1 MTALLE
7 GLGQSLIRAPAQP
20 WSAVAELKYSQKT
33 AQILQL
39 IEHNARVFWH
49 FDRPLP
55 ESEVSMDD
63 TDRRLIALLRSD
75 GRASVASLAK
85 ALGVSR
91 GTVQNRMA
99 RLAADGTIV
108 GYTVRLKP
116 DIEEQRMRAFM
127 TVAVEGNQVDAVIKA
142 LRGEPAVTALY
153 STNGRW
159 DVVAELRAESL
170 EGFDRVLA
178 RIRLIEGIS
187 QTETSLLLST
197 FKF

>member
-1 MTALLE
+1 
-7 GLGQSLIRAPAQP
+7 
-20 WSAVAELKYSQKT
+20 
-33 AQILQL
+33 
-39 IEHNARVFWH
+39 
-49 FDRPLP
+49 
-55 ESEVSMDD
+55 MDD
-63 TDRRLIALLRSD
+63 IDRALIGLLRND
-75 GRASVASLAK
+75 ARASVASVAK
-85 ALGVSR
+85 SLGVAR

-99 RLAADGTIV
+99 RLAANGTIV

-127 TVAVEGNQVDAVIKA
+127 TVAVEGNQVDRVIRE
-142 LRGEPAVTALY
+142 LRGEPAVAALY

-159 DVVAELRAESL
+159 DIVAELRAESL

-178 RIRLIEGIS
+178 RIRLIQGIS